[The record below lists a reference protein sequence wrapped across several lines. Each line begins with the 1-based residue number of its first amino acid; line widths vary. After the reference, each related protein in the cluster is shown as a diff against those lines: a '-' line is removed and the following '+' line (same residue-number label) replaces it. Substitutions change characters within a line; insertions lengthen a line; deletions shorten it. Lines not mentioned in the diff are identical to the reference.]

1 MNIYHYDT
9 SVERVSISQSEMPTK
24 ATVQINHLILEK
36 LQSQL
41 EGCCNSRGLIKKGS
55 IQILQ
60 RSLGLIHP
68 GNFKGDY
75 HFQVKIS
82 YQVCNPR
89 EGMVIKCQAYNN
101 RGTLSGG
108 SCLNKMGIIAGIG
121 PDLSQ
126 SPIMIMIA
134 RFQHQNLERFHQ
146 IQVGDHIVVE
156 IVAARTSLGDS
167 RITVMGLLKTDQ
179 ELDDH
184 QGGHQEEVDF
194 EGGGDVGV
202 GSGEGGDSI
211 MDIQRQEKLYNTINH
226 AITNEVDL
234 DSLVTDLPVKPMIES
249 LQQSYTPTTWNEL
262 SLDEK
267 NHLIVQT
274 QSEIESR

>member
-1 MNIYHYDT
+1 MSIYHYDT

-89 EGMVIKCQAYNN
+89 EGMIVKCHVYN
-101 RGTLSGG
+101 
-108 SCLNKMGIIAGIG
+108 LNKMGVIAGIG

-126 SPIMIMIA
+126 SPIMIMIP
-134 RFQHQNLERFHQ
+134 RFQHHLNLERFHQ
-146 IQVGDHIVVE
+146 IQVGDQISVE
-156 IVAARTSLGDS
+156 IVDKKFELGDS
-167 RITVMGLLKTDQ
+167 RITVMALLKDQ
-179 ELDDH
+179 ESDG
-184 QGGHQEEVDF
+184 QK
-194 EGGGDVGV
+194 GGDGDDGDGLVDGRDEVEGVNVGH
-202 GSGEGGDSI
+202 EGDSI
-211 MDIQRQEKLYNTINH
+211 IDIQRQEKLYNTINH

-234 DSLVTDLPVKPMIES
+234 DSLITDLPVKPMIES

-267 NHLIVQT
+267 NRLIVQT
-274 QSEIESR
+274 QSEIEGL